1 MEMKKYDSYKDS
13 GVEWIGEIPNH
24 WGIKRIKHTTYV
36 KGRIGWQ
43 GMRSD
48 EFLEESDSYVV
59 TGTDFKNG
67 KVKWDTC
74 YQVPIERYDEDPFI
88 QLQNDD
94 LLITKDGTIG
104 KIAVVKDIP
113 KIATLN
119 SGVFLTR
126 PLYNSYSSEFMYWIL
141 FSEVFKSFYDFNKS
155 GSTIQHLYQ
164 NVFNEFK
171 FPLPPLEEQTFINN
185 FLDHKT
191 AQIDTLIAKKERFI
205 QLLEE
210 ERTAIINQVVT
221 KGLPAEERLKEG
233 LDPTVPMKDSGIEW
247 LGEIPEH
254 WEVKKLK
261 LLANIQGRIG
271 FKGYTVGDLVS
282 EGEGALTLG
291 AKHIDNNNKLNLANP
306 EFISWDKYY
315 ESPEIMVKV
324 GDILLTQRGT
334 LGKVVLISE
343 DIGEATINP
352 SMVILS
358 DLKAYDY
365 FLYYFFNSS
374 YFKSWIDFTN
384 TATAVPMISQG
395 QLGNLKLVLPDVNEQ
410 KEIVNQILISTK
422 RIDEII
428 SKTHQ
433 EIELLKEY
441 KTALISEVVTGKVDV
456 RNEKLN

>member
-1 MEMKKYDSYKDS
+1 MPNRMKKYDSYKDS
-13 GVEWIGEIPNH
+13 GVEWIGETPNH

-171 FPLPPLEEQTFINN
+171 FPLPPLEEQTLIANY
-185 FLDHKT
+185 LDQKT
-191 AQIDTLIAKKERFI
+191 AQLDTLIAKKERLI

-210 ERTAIINQVVT
+210 ERTAIINQAVT
-221 KGLPAEERLKEG
+221 KG

-254 WEVKKLK
+254 WSLTRMRYLCDIGTGGKDTENREDDGEYPFYVRSQTVERISTYSFDGEAILTAGDGVGVCKVWHYVNEKFDYHQRVYRMSDFNGILGRYLYYYLKENFVKEVMKLSAK
-261 LLANIQGRIG
+261 S
-271 FKGYTVGDLVS
+271 TVDSLRRPMFQNFQI
-282 EGEGALTLG
+282 A
-291 AKHIDNNNKLNLANP
+291 
-306 EFISWDKYY
+306 F
-315 ESPEIMVKV
+315 
-324 GDILLTQRGT
+324 GT
-334 LGKVVLISE
+334 LE
-343 DIGEATINP
+343 
-352 SMVILS
+352 
-358 DLKAYDY
+358 
-365 FLYYFFNSS
+365 
-374 YFKSWIDFTN
+374 
-384 TATAVPMISQG
+384 
-395 QLGNLKLVLPDVNEQ
+395 EQ
-410 KEIVNQILISTK
+410 KEIIEFLEIHDTK
-422 RIDEII
+422 SNALV
-428 SKTHQ
+428 SKYEQ

-456 RNEKLN
+456 STALNAGVVNEEMN

>member
-1 MEMKKYDSYKDS
+1 MKKYDSYKDS
-13 GVEWIGEIPNH
+13 GIEWIGEIPIS
-24 WGIKRIKHTTYV
+24 WEVKRIKHTTYI

-48 EFLEESDSYVV
+48 EFLELSDSYVV
-59 TGTDFKNG
+59 TGTDFENG
-67 KVKWDTC
+67 RIKWETC

-88 QLQNDD
+88 QLKDGD

-104 KIAVVKDIP
+104 KVAVVENLP

-126 PLYNSYSSEFMYWIL
+126 PIFDSYVPKFMYWIL
-141 FSEVFKSFYDFNKS
+141 FSDVFKTFYDFNKS

-171 FPLPPLEEQTFINN
+171 FPLPSHSEQTAIAKY
-185 FLDHKT
+185 LDQKT
-191 AQIDTLIAKKERFI
+191 TQIDDLIAKKERLI

-210 ERTAIINQVVT
+210 ERTAIINQAVT
-221 KGLPAEERLKEG
+221 KGL
-233 LDPTVPMKDSGIEW
+233 DPNVPMKDSGIEW
-247 LGEIPEH
+247 LGEIPAH

-282 EGEGALTLG
+282 EGEGALTIG

-334 LGKVVLISE
+334 LGKVVLVSE

-358 DLKAYDY
+358 DLKANDH
-365 FLYYFFNSS
+365 FLYFFFNSS

-395 QLGNLKLVLPDVNEQ
+395 QLGNLKLVLPDIIEQ
-410 KEIVNQILISTK
+410 KQIVNQILISTK
-422 RIDEII
+422 RVDEII
-428 SKTHQ
+428 TKSQQ
-433 EIELLKEY
+433 EIELMKEY

-456 RNEKLN
+456 RNWQPMNKN